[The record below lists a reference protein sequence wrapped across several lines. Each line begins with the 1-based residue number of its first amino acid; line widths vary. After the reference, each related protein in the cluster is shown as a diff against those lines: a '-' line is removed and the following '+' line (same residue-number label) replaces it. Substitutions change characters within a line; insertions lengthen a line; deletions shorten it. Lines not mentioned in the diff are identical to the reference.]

1 MKVKK
6 TILFFFKYYIIGIGM
21 RRVMR
26 NKIKYFFFS
35 ILTVIAISINKKM
48 IYEKLLPNL
57 DILKLSFIV
66 MAILTIALYLFY
78 KRYNKK
84 IHPMKHILAIIFSL
98 CYVIGNS
105 YQEIAS
111 WDLVFSSVPLF
122 LTSIIQIFCYYY
134 LIKTILCFIDTFLE
148 RKVTFKFNTKNKII
162 KLFKEHPFLFSLIV
176 ILLFWLI
183 YMIAFYPLIL
193 SKDPSFQIKQFFN
206 VKTKYIDYVIPLS
219 DKVNLTN
226 HHPVFHTMLL
236 GGSIKLGRLLGSDN
250 LGLFIYAIM
259 QSITLAS
266 SLAYTISYLYK
277 KKESLILSFVLL
289 MIYSLVPMFPF
300 YAMSAVKDTLYTA
313 IIIFFVI
320 TLFTIIDNNKE
331 IKTSKYLVLLLLSIL
346 LYLLR
351 NNGIYVAVGTIL
363 VLAIYRRKEFIYLI
377 ATLLFVIG
385 TYISYDKILL
395 PALKIPAGSIR
406 EELSVPFQQTARYVK
421 EHGDEIPLKDRKKI
435 DKLLEYDTL
444 KDRYNPN
451 LADPVKNKYNKY
463 TTKKELKDYFRVWW
477 KEFLIHP
484 TTYIEA
490 TLNNTYGYFYPDTAN
505 WYIYSGKNYNKLI
518 TEDNLVNYHY
528 NKLSTLRMILSG
540 YGIIFPYIPL
550 IGLISNIGFSA
561 MGLITLIVYLLTS
574 RYKKYVIA
582 MLPSLLS
589 LAICFISPANTYF
602 RYTMPF
608 TFLMPF
614 YVSYVYLLLVK
625 DN

>member
-1 MKVKK
+1 MK
-6 TILFFFKYYIIGIGM
+6 
-21 RRVMR
+21 
-26 NKIKYFFFS
+26 NNIKYFFLS

-48 IYEKLLPNL
+48 IYDGLIPN
-57 DILKLSFIV
+57 INIVKLSFTM
-66 MAILTIALYLFY
+66 MAITTIFIYLFY
-78 KRYNKK
+78 KKYSKK
-84 IHPMKHILAIIFSL
+84 LHPLKHILAVIFSL
-98 CYVIGNS
+98 CCVIGNS
-105 YQEIAS
+105 YQEISS
-111 WDLVFSSVPLF
+111 WNLVFSTVPLF
-122 LTSIIQIFCYYY
+122 LISIMQVFCYYY
-134 LIKTILCFIDTFLE
+134 LIKTIFCFIDTLLE
-148 RKVTFKFNTKNKII
+148 RKRTIKVNTNNKLV
-162 KLFKEHPFLFSLIV
+162 KLFQEHPFLFSLIV
-176 ILLFWLI
+176 MLLFWLI

-266 SLAYTISYLYK
+266 SLAYTIYYLYK
-277 KKESLILSFVLL
+277 KKKSLVLSFILL

-320 TLFTIIDNNKE
+320 TLFTILDDKE
-331 IKTSKYLVLLLLSIL
+331 IKTSKYIVLLLLSIL

-351 NNGIYVAVGTIL
+351 NNGIYVVVGTIL
-363 VLAIYRRKEFIYLI
+363 VLAIYRRKEFIYLT
-377 ATLLFVIG
+377 AVLLFVIS

-406 EELSVPFQQTARYVK
+406 ETLSVPFQQTARYVK
-421 EHGDEIPLKDRKKI
+421 EHGDDIPLEDKKKI
-435 DKLLEYDTL
+435 DKVLEYDTL

-463 TTKKELKDYFRVWW
+463 TTKKELKDYFGVWK
-477 KEFLIHP
+477 KELLKHP
-484 TTYIEA
+484 DTYIEA
-490 TLNNTYGYFYPDTAN
+490 TLNNTFGYFYPDTSN
-505 WYIYSGKNYNKLI
+505 WYIYSGKNNNKLI

-528 NKLSTLRMILSG
+528 NKLVPLRIVLSA

-561 MGLITLIVYLLTS
+561 MLLLTIIVYLLIS
-574 RYKKYVIA
+574 KYRKYIIA
-582 MLPSLLS
+582 ILPSLLS

-602 RYTMPF
+602 RYSMPF
-608 TFLMPF
+608 TFLIPF

-625 DN
+625 KN

>member
-1 MKVKK
+1 M
-6 TILFFFKYYIIGIGM
+6 
-21 RRVMR
+21 
-26 NKIKYFFFS
+26 
-35 ILTVIAISINKKM
+35 
-48 IYEKLLPNL
+48 
-57 DILKLSFIV
+57 
-66 MAILTIALYLFY
+66 
-78 KRYNKK
+78 
-84 IHPMKHILAIIFSL
+84 
-98 CYVIGNS
+98 
-105 YQEIAS
+105 
-111 WDLVFSSVPLF
+111 
-122 LTSIIQIFCYYY
+122 
-134 LIKTILCFIDTFLE
+134 
-148 RKVTFKFNTKNKII
+148 
-162 KLFKEHPFLFSLIV
+162 
-176 ILLFWLI
+176 
-183 YMIAFYPLIL
+183 
-193 SKDPSFQIKQFFN
+193 
-206 VKTKYIDYVIPLS
+206 
-219 DKVNLTN
+219 
-226 HHPVFHTMLL
+226 
-236 GGSIKLGRLLGSDN
+236 
-250 LGLFIYAIM
+250 
-259 QSITLAS
+259 
-266 SLAYTISYLYK
+266 
-277 KKESLILSFVLL
+277 
-289 MIYSLVPMFPF
+289 
-300 YAMSAVKDTLYTA
+300 
-313 IIIFFVI
+313 
-320 TLFTIIDNNKE
+320 
-331 IKTSKYLVLLLLSIL
+331 
-346 LYLLR
+346 
-351 NNGIYVAVGTIL
+351 
-363 VLAIYRRKEFIYLI
+363 
-377 ATLLFVIG
+377 IG

-540 YGIIFPYIPL
+540 YGISFPYIPL

>member
-1 MKVKK
+1 MK
-6 TILFFFKYYIIGIGM
+6 
-21 RRVMR
+21 
-26 NKIKYFFFS
+26 NNIKYFFLS

-48 IYEKLLPNL
+48 IYDGLIPN
-57 DILKLSFIV
+57 INIVKLSFTM
-66 MAILTIALYLFY
+66 MAITTIFIYLFY
-78 KRYNKK
+78 KKYSKK
-84 IHPMKHILAIIFSL
+84 LHPLKHILAVIFSL
-98 CYVIGNS
+98 CCVIGNS
-105 YQEIAS
+105 YQEISS
-111 WDLVFSSVPLF
+111 WNLVFSTVPLF
-122 LTSIIQIFCYYY
+122 LISIMQVFCYYY
-134 LIKTILCFIDTFLE
+134 LIKTIFCFIDTLLE
-148 RKVTFKFNTKNKII
+148 RKRTIKVNINNKLV
-162 KLFKEHPFLFSLIV
+162 KLFQEHPFLFSLIV
-176 ILLFWLI
+176 MLLFWLI

-266 SLAYTISYLYK
+266 SLAYTIYYLYK
-277 KKESLILSFVLL
+277 KKKSLVLSFILL

-313 IIIFFVI
+313 VIIFFVI
-320 TLFTIIDNNKE
+320 TLFTILDDKQ
-331 IKTSKYLVLLLLSIL
+331 IKTFKYIVLLLLSIL

-351 NNGIYVAVGTIL
+351 NNGIYVVVGTIL
-363 VLAIYRRKEFIYLI
+363 VLAIYRRKEFIYLT
-377 ATLLFVIG
+377 AVLLFVIS

-406 EELSVPFQQTARYVK
+406 ETLSVPFQQTARYVK
-421 EHGDEIPLKDRKKI
+421 EHGDDIPLEDKKKI
-435 DKLLEYDTL
+435 DKVLEYDTL

-463 TTKKELKDYFRVWW
+463 TTKKELKDYFGVWK
-477 KEFLIHP
+477 KELLKHP
-484 TTYIEA
+484 DTYIEA
-490 TLNNTYGYFYPDTAN
+490 TLNNTFGYFYPDTSN
-505 WYIYSGKNYNKLI
+505 WYIYSGKNNNKLI

-528 NKLSTLRMILSG
+528 NKLVPLRIVLSA

-561 MGLITLIVYLLTS
+561 MLLLTIIVYLLIS
-574 RYKKYVIA
+574 KYRKYIIA

-602 RYTMPF
+602 RYSMPF
-608 TFLMPF
+608 TFLIPF

-625 DN
+625 EN

>member
-1 MKVKK
+1 MK
-6 TILFFFKYYIIGIGM
+6 
-21 RRVMR
+21 
-26 NKIKYFFFS
+26 NNIKYFFLS

-48 IYEKLLPNL
+48 IYDGLIPN
-57 DILKLSFIV
+57 INIVKLSFTM
-66 MAILTIALYLFY
+66 MAITTIFIYLFY
-78 KRYNKK
+78 KKYSKK
-84 IHPMKHILAIIFSL
+84 LHPLKHILAVIFSL

-105 YQEIAS
+105 YQEISS
-111 WDLVFSSVPLF
+111 WNLVFSTVPLF
-122 LTSIIQIFCYYY
+122 LISIMQVFCYYY
-134 LIKTILCFIDTFLE
+134 LIKTIFCFIDTLLE
-148 RKVTFKFNTKNKII
+148 RKRTIKVNTNNKLV
-162 KLFKEHPFLFSLIV
+162 KLFQEHPFLFSLIV
-176 ILLFWLI
+176 MLLFWLI

-266 SLAYTISYLYK
+266 SLAYTIYYLYK
-277 KKESLILSFVLL
+277 KKKSLVLSFILL

-320 TLFTIIDNNKE
+320 TLFTILDDKE
-331 IKTSKYLVLLLLSIL
+331 IKTSKYIVLLLLSIL

-351 NNGIYVAVGTIL
+351 NNGIYVVVGTIL
-363 VLAIYRRKEFIYLI
+363 VLAIYRRKEFIYLT
-377 ATLLFVIG
+377 AVLLFVIS

-406 EELSVPFQQTARYVK
+406 ETLSVPFQQTARYVK
-421 EHGDEIPLKDRKKI
+421 EHGDDIPLEDKKKI
-435 DKLLEYDTL
+435 DKVLEYDTL

-463 TTKKELKDYFRVWW
+463 TTKKELKDYFGVWK
-477 KEFLIHP
+477 KELLKHP
-484 TTYIEA
+484 DTYIEA
-490 TLNNTYGYFYPDTAN
+490 TLNNTFGYFYPDTSN
-505 WYIYSGKNYNKLI
+505 WYIYSGKNNNKLI

-528 NKLSTLRMILSG
+528 NKLVPLRIVLSA

-561 MGLITLIVYLLTS
+561 MLLLTIIVYLLIS
-574 RYKKYVIA
+574 KYRKYIIA

-602 RYTMPF
+602 RYSMPF
-608 TFLMPF
+608 TFLIPF

-625 DN
+625 EN

>member
-1 MKVKK
+1 MK
-6 TILFFFKYYIIGIGM
+6 
-21 RRVMR
+21 
-26 NKIKYFFFS
+26 NNIKYFFLS

-48 IYEKLLPNL
+48 IYDGLIPN
-57 DILKLSFIV
+57 INIVKLSFTM
-66 MAILTIALYLFY
+66 MAITTIFIYLFY
-78 KRYNKK
+78 KKYSKK
-84 IHPMKHILAIIFSL
+84 LHPLKHILAVIFSL

-105 YQEIAS
+105 YQEICS
-111 WDLVFSSVPLF
+111 WNLVFSTVPLF
-122 LTSIIQIFCYYY
+122 LISIMQVFCYYY
-134 LIKTILCFIDTFLE
+134 LIKTIFCFIDTLLE
-148 RKVTFKFNTKNKII
+148 RKRTIKVNTNNKLV
-162 KLFKEHPFLFSLIV
+162 KLFQEHPFLFSLIV
-176 ILLFWLI
+176 MLLFWLI

-266 SLAYTISYLYK
+266 SLAYTIYYLYK
-277 KKESLILSFVLL
+277 KKKSLVLSFILL

-313 IIIFFVI
+313 VIIFFVI
-320 TLFTIIDNNKE
+320 TLFTILDNKE
-331 IKTSKYLVLLLLSIL
+331 IKTSKYIVLLLLSIL

-351 NNGIYVAVGTIL
+351 NNGIYVVVGTIF
-363 VLAIYRRKEFIYLI
+363 VLAIYRRKEFIYLT
-377 ATLLFVIG
+377 AVLLFVIS

-406 EELSVPFQQTARYVK
+406 ETLSVPFQQTARYVK
-421 EHGDEIPLKDRKKI
+421 EHGDDIPLEDKKKI
-435 DKLLEYDTL
+435 DKVLEYDTL

-463 TTKKELKDYFRVWW
+463 TTKKELKDYFGVWE
-477 KEFLIHP
+477 KEFLKHP
-484 TTYIEA
+484 DTYIEA
-490 TLNNTYGYFYPDTAN
+490 TLNNTFGYFYPDTSN
-505 WYIYSGKNYNKLI
+505 WYIYSGKNNNKLI

-528 NKLSTLRMILSG
+528 NKLVPLRIVLSA

-561 MGLITLIVYLLTS
+561 MLLLTIIVYLLIS
-574 RYKKYVIA
+574 KYRKYIIA

-602 RYTMPF
+602 RYSMPF
-608 TFLMPF
+608 TFLIPF

-625 DN
+625 EN

>member
-1 MKVKK
+1 MK
-6 TILFFFKYYIIGIGM
+6 
-21 RRVMR
+21 
-26 NKIKYFFFS
+26 NNIKYFFLS

-48 IYEKLLPNL
+48 IYDELIPN
-57 DILKLSFIV
+57 INIVKLSFTM
-66 MAILTIALYLFY
+66 MAITTIFIYLFY
-78 KRYNKK
+78 KKYSKK
-84 IHPMKHILAIIFSL
+84 LHSLKHILAVIFSL
-98 CYVIGNS
+98 CCVIGNS
-105 YQEIAS
+105 YQEVSS
-111 WDLVFSSVPLF
+111 WDLVFSTVPLF
-122 LTSIIQIFCYYY
+122 LISIMQVFCYYY
-134 LIKTILCFIDTFLE
+134 LIKTIFCFIDTLLE
-148 RKVTFKFNTKNKII
+148 RKRTIKVNTNNKLV
-162 KLFKEHPFLFSLIV
+162 KLFQEHPFLFSLIV
-176 ILLFWLI
+176 MLLFWLI

-266 SLAYTISYLYK
+266 SLAYTIYYLYK
-277 KKESLILSFVLL
+277 KKKSLVLSFILL

-313 IIIFFVI
+313 VIIFFVI
-320 TLFTIIDNNKE
+320 TLFTILDDKQ
-331 IKTSKYLVLLLLSIL
+331 IKTFKYIVLLLLSIL

-351 NNGIYVAVGTIL
+351 NNGIYVVVGTIL
-363 VLAIYRRKEFIYLI
+363 VLAIYRRKEFIYLT
-377 ATLLFVIG
+377 AVLLFVIS

-406 EELSVPFQQTARYVK
+406 ETLSVPFQQTARYVK
-421 EHGDEIPLKDRKKI
+421 EHGDDIPLEDKKKI
-435 DKLLEYDTL
+435 DKVLEYDTL

-463 TTKKELKDYFRVWW
+463 TTKKELKDYFGVWK
-477 KEFLIHP
+477 KELLKHP
-484 TTYIEA
+484 DTYIEA
-490 TLNNTYGYFYPDTAN
+490 TLNNTFGYFYPDTSN
-505 WYIYSGKNYNKLI
+505 WYIYSGKNNNKLI

-528 NKLSTLRMILSG
+528 NKLVPLRIVLSA

-561 MGLITLIVYLLTS
+561 MLLLTIIVYLLIS
-574 RYKKYVIA
+574 KYRKYIIA

-602 RYTMPF
+602 RYSMPF
-608 TFLMPF
+608 TFLIPF

-625 DN
+625 EN

>member
-1 MKVKK
+1 MK
-6 TILFFFKYYIIGIGM
+6 
-21 RRVMR
+21 
-26 NKIKYFFFS
+26 NNIKYFFLS

-48 IYEKLLPNL
+48 IYDGLIPN
-57 DILKLSFIV
+57 INIVKLSFTM
-66 MAILTIALYLFY
+66 MAITTIFIYLFY
-78 KRYNKK
+78 KKYSKK
-84 IHPMKHILAIIFSL
+84 LHPLKHILAVIFSL
-98 CYVIGNS
+98 CCVIGNS
-105 YQEIAS
+105 YQEVSS
-111 WDLVFSSVPLF
+111 WNLVFSTVPLF
-122 LTSIIQIFCYYY
+122 LISIMQVFCYYY
-134 LIKTILCFIDTFLE
+134 LIKTIFCFIDTLLE
-148 RKVTFKFNTKNKII
+148 RKRTIKVNTNNKLV
-162 KLFKEHPFLFSLIV
+162 KLFQEHPFLFSLIV
-176 ILLFWLI
+176 MLLFWLI

-266 SLAYTISYLYK
+266 SLAYTIYYLYK
-277 KKESLILSFVLL
+277 KKKSLLLSFILL

-313 IIIFFVI
+313 VIIFFVI
-320 TLFTIIDNNKE
+320 TLFTILDDKE
-331 IKTSKYLVLLLLSIL
+331 TKTSKYIVLLLLSIL

-351 NNGIYVAVGTIL
+351 NNGIYVVVGTIL
-363 VLAIYRRKEFIYLI
+363 VLAIYRRKEFIYLT
-377 ATLLFVIG
+377 AVLLFVIS

-406 EELSVPFQQTARYVK
+406 ETLSVPFQQTARYVK
-421 EHGDEIPLKDRKKI
+421 EHGDDIPLEDKKKI
-435 DKLLEYDTL
+435 DKVLEYDTL

-463 TTKKELKDYFRVWW
+463 TTKKELKDYFGVWK
-477 KEFLIHP
+477 KELLKHP
-484 TTYIEA
+484 DTYIEA
-490 TLNNTYGYFYPDTAN
+490 TLNNTFGYFYPDTSN
-505 WYIYSGKNYNKLI
+505 WYIYSGKNNNKLI

-528 NKLSTLRMILSG
+528 NKLVPLRIVLSA

-561 MGLITLIVYLLTS
+561 MLLLTIIVYLLIS
-574 RYKKYVIA
+574 KYRKYIIA

-602 RYTMPF
+602 RYSMPF
-608 TFLMPF
+608 TFLIPF
-614 YVSYVYLLLVK
+614 YVSYVYLLLIK

>member
-1 MKVKK
+1 MK
-6 TILFFFKYYIIGIGM
+6 
-21 RRVMR
+21 
-26 NKIKYFFFS
+26 NNIKYFFLS

-48 IYEKLLPNL
+48 IYDELIPN
-57 DILKLSFIV
+57 INIVKLSFTM
-66 MAILTIALYLFY
+66 MAITTIFIYLFY
-78 KRYNKK
+78 KKYSKK
-84 IHPMKHILAIIFSL
+84 LHSLKHILAVIFSL
-98 CYVIGNS
+98 CCVIGNS
-105 YQEIAS
+105 YQEVSS
-111 WDLVFSSVPLF
+111 WDLVFSTVPLF
-122 LTSIIQIFCYYY
+122 LISIMQVFCYYY
-134 LIKTILCFIDTFLE
+134 LIKTIFCFIDTLLE
-148 RKVTFKFNTKNKII
+148 RKRTIKVNTNNKLV
-162 KLFKEHPFLFSLIV
+162 KLFQEHPFLFSLIV
-176 ILLFWLI
+176 MLLFWLI

-259 QSITLAS
+259 QSIILAS
-266 SLAYTISYLYK
+266 SLAYTIYYLYK
-277 KKESLILSFVLL
+277 KKKSLVLSFILL

-313 IIIFFVI
+313 VIIFFVI
-320 TLFTIIDNNKE
+320 TLFTILDDKQ
-331 IKTSKYLVLLLLSIL
+331 IKTFKYIVLLLLSIL

-351 NNGIYVAVGTIL
+351 NNGIYVVVGTIL
-363 VLAIYRRKEFIYLI
+363 VLAIYRRKEFIYLT
-377 ATLLFVIG
+377 AVLLLVIS

-406 EELSVPFQQTARYVK
+406 ETLSVPFQQTARYVK
-421 EHGDEIPLKDRKKI
+421 EHGDDIPLEDKKKI
-435 DKLLEYDTL
+435 DKVLEYDTL

-463 TTKKELKDYFRVWW
+463 TTKKELKDYFGVWK
-477 KEFLIHP
+477 KELLKHP
-484 TTYIEA
+484 DTYIEA
-490 TLNNTYGYFYPDTAN
+490 TLNNTFGYFYPDTSN
-505 WYIYSGKNYNKLI
+505 WYIYSGKNNNKLI

-528 NKLSTLRMILSG
+528 NKLVPLRIVLSA

-561 MGLITLIVYLLTS
+561 MLLLTIIVYLLIS
-574 RYKKYVIA
+574 KYRKYIIA

-589 LAICFISPANTYF
+589 LTICFISPANTYF
-602 RYTMPF
+602 RYSMPF
-608 TFLMPF
+608 TFLIPF

-625 DN
+625 EN

>member
-1 MKVKK
+1 MK
-6 TILFFFKYYIIGIGM
+6 
-21 RRVMR
+21 
-26 NKIKYFFFS
+26 NNIKYFFLS

-48 IYEKLLPNL
+48 IYDELIPN
-57 DILKLSFIV
+57 INIVKLSFTM
-66 MAILTIALYLFY
+66 MAITTIFIYIFY
-78 KRYNKK
+78 KKYSKK
-84 IHPMKHILAIIFSL
+84 LHSLKHILAVIFSL
-98 CYVIGNS
+98 CCVIGNS
-105 YQEIAS
+105 YQEVSS
-111 WDLVFSSVPLF
+111 WDLVFSTVPLF
-122 LTSIIQIFCYYY
+122 LISIMQVFCYYY
-134 LIKTILCFIDTFLE
+134 LIKTIFCFIDTLLE
-148 RKVTFKFNTKNKII
+148 RKRTIKVNTNNKLV
-162 KLFKEHPFLFSLIV
+162 KLFQEHPFLFSLIV
-176 ILLFWLI
+176 MLLFWLI

-266 SLAYTISYLYK
+266 SLAYTIYYLYK
-277 KKESLILSFVLL
+277 KKKSLVLSFILL

-313 IIIFFVI
+313 VIIFFVI
-320 TLFTIIDNNKE
+320 TLFTILDDKQ
-331 IKTSKYLVLLLLSIL
+331 IKTFKYIVLLLLSIL

-351 NNGIYVAVGTIL
+351 NNGIYVVVGTIL
-363 VLAIYRRKEFIYLI
+363 VLAIYRRKEFIYLT
-377 ATLLFVIG
+377 AVLLLVIS

-406 EELSVPFQQTARYVK
+406 ETLSVPFQQTARYVK
-421 EHGDEIPLKDRKKI
+421 EHGDDIPLEDKKKI
-435 DKLLEYDTL
+435 DKVLEYDTL

-463 TTKKELKDYFRVWW
+463 TTKKELKDYFGVWK
-477 KEFLIHP
+477 KELLKHP
-484 TTYIEA
+484 DTYIEA
-490 TLNNTYGYFYPDTAN
+490 TLNNTFGYFYPDTSN
-505 WYIYSGKNYNKLI
+505 WYIYSGKNNNKLI

-528 NKLSTLRMILSG
+528 NKLVPLRIVLSA

-561 MGLITLIVYLLTS
+561 MLLLTIIVYLLIS
-574 RYKKYVIA
+574 KYRKYIIA

-602 RYTMPF
+602 RYSMPF
-608 TFLMPF
+608 TFLIPF

-625 DN
+625 EN

>member
-1 MKVKK
+1 MK
-6 TILFFFKYYIIGIGM
+6 
-21 RRVMR
+21 
-26 NKIKYFFFS
+26 NNIKYFFLS

-48 IYEKLLPNL
+48 IYDGLIPN
-57 DILKLSFIV
+57 INIVKLSFTM
-66 MAILTIALYLFY
+66 MAITTIFIYIFY
-78 KRYNKK
+78 KKYSKK
-84 IHPMKHILAIIFSL
+84 LHPLKHILAVIFSL
-98 CYVIGNS
+98 CCVIGNS
-105 YQEIAS
+105 YQEISS
-111 WDLVFSSVPLF
+111 WNLVFSTVPLF
-122 LTSIIQIFCYYY
+122 LISIMQVFCYYY
-134 LIKTILCFIDTFLE
+134 LIKTIFCFIDTLLE
-148 RKVTFKFNTKNKII
+148 RKRTIKVNINNKLV
-162 KLFKEHPFLFSLIV
+162 KLFQEHPFLFSLIV
-176 ILLFWLI
+176 MLLFWLI

-266 SLAYTISYLYK
+266 SLAYTIYYLYK
-277 KKESLILSFVLL
+277 KKKSLVLSFILL

-313 IIIFFVI
+313 VIIFFVI
-320 TLFTIIDNNKE
+320 TLFTILDDKQ
-331 IKTSKYLVLLLLSIL
+331 IKTFKYIVLLLLSIL

-351 NNGIYVAVGTIL
+351 NNGIYVVVGTIL
-363 VLAIYRRKEFIYLI
+363 VLAIYRRKEFIYLT
-377 ATLLFVIG
+377 AVLLLVIS

-406 EELSVPFQQTARYVK
+406 ETLSVPFQQTARYVK
-421 EHGDEIPLKDRKKI
+421 EHGDDIPLEDKKKI
-435 DKLLEYDTL
+435 DKVLEYDTL

-463 TTKKELKDYFRVWW
+463 TTKKELKDYFGVWK
-477 KEFLIHP
+477 KELLKHP
-484 TTYIEA
+484 DTYIEA
-490 TLNNTYGYFYPDTAN
+490 TLNNTFGYFYPDTSN
-505 WYIYSGKNYNKLI
+505 WYIYSGKNNNKLI

-528 NKLSTLRMILSG
+528 NKLVPLRIVLSA

-561 MGLITLIVYLLTS
+561 MLLLTIIVYLLIS
-574 RYKKYVIA
+574 KYRKYIIA

-602 RYTMPF
+602 RYSMPF
-608 TFLMPF
+608 TFLIPF

-625 DN
+625 EN

>member
-1 MKVKK
+1 MK
-6 TILFFFKYYIIGIGM
+6 
-21 RRVMR
+21 
-26 NKIKYFFFS
+26 NNIKYFFLS

-48 IYEKLLPNL
+48 IYDGLIPN
-57 DILKLSFIV
+57 INIVKLSFTM
-66 MAILTIALYLFY
+66 MAITTIFIYLFY
-78 KRYNKK
+78 KKYSKK
-84 IHPMKHILAIIFSL
+84 LHPLKHILAVIFSL

-105 YQEIAS
+105 YQEISS
-111 WDLVFSSVPLF
+111 WNLVFSTVPLF
-122 LTSIIQIFCYYY
+122 LISIMQVFCYYY
-134 LIKTILCFIDTFLE
+134 LIKTIFCFIDTLLE
-148 RKVTFKFNTKNKII
+148 RKRTIKVNTNNKLV
-162 KLFKEHPFLFSLIV
+162 KLFQEHPFLFSLIV
-176 ILLFWLI
+176 MLLFWLI

-266 SLAYTISYLYK
+266 SLAYTIYYLYK
-277 KKESLILSFVLL
+277 KKKSLVLSFILL

-313 IIIFFVI
+313 VIIFFVI
-320 TLFTIIDNNKE
+320 TLFTILDNKE
-331 IKTSKYLVLLLLSIL
+331 IKTSKYIVLLLLSIL

-351 NNGIYVAVGTIL
+351 NNGIYVVVGTIL
-363 VLAIYRRKEFIYLI
+363 VLAIYRRKEFIYLT
-377 ATLLFVIG
+377 AVLLFVIS

-406 EELSVPFQQTARYVK
+406 ETLSVPFQQTARYVK
-421 EHGDEIPLKDRKKI
+421 EHGDDIPLEDKKKI
-435 DKLLEYDTL
+435 DKVLEYDTL

-463 TTKKELKDYFRVWW
+463 TTKKELKDYFGVWE
-477 KEFLIHP
+477 KEFLKHP
-484 TTYIEA
+484 DTYIEA
-490 TLNNTYGYFYPDTAN
+490 TLNNTFGYFYPDTSN
-505 WYIYSGKNYNKLI
+505 WYIYSGKNNNKLI

-528 NKLSTLRMILSG
+528 NKLVPLRIVLSA

-561 MGLITLIVYLLTS
+561 MLLLTIIVYLLIS
-574 RYKKYVIA
+574 KYRKYIIA

-602 RYTMPF
+602 RYSMPF
-608 TFLMPF
+608 TFLIPF

-625 DN
+625 EN

>member
-1 MKVKK
+1 MK
-6 TILFFFKYYIIGIGM
+6 
-21 RRVMR
+21 
-26 NKIKYFFFS
+26 NNIKYFFLS

-48 IYEKLLPNL
+48 IYDELIPN
-57 DILKLSFIV
+57 INIVKLSFTM
-66 MAILTIALYLFY
+66 MAITTIFIYLFY
-78 KRYNKK
+78 KKYSKK
-84 IHPMKHILAIIFSL
+84 LHSLKHILAVIFSL
-98 CYVIGNS
+98 CCVIGNS
-105 YQEIAS
+105 YQEVSS
-111 WDLVFSSVPLF
+111 WDLVFSTVPLF
-122 LTSIIQIFCYYY
+122 LISIMQVFCYYY
-134 LIKTILCFIDTFLE
+134 LIKTIFCFIDTLLE
-148 RKVTFKFNTKNKII
+148 RKRTIKVNTNNKLV
-162 KLFKEHPFLFSLIV
+162 KLFQEHPFLFSLIV
-176 ILLFWLI
+176 MLLFWLI

-259 QSITLAS
+259 QSIILAS
-266 SLAYTISYLYK
+266 SLAYTIYYLYK
-277 KKESLILSFVLL
+277 KKKSLVLSFILL

-313 IIIFFVI
+313 VIIFFVI
-320 TLFTIIDNNKE
+320 TLFTILDDKQ
-331 IKTSKYLVLLLLSIL
+331 IKTFKYIVLLLLSIL

-351 NNGIYVAVGTIL
+351 NNGIYVVVGTIL
-363 VLAIYRRKEFIYLI
+363 VLAIYRRKEFIYLT
-377 ATLLFVIG
+377 AVLLLVIS

-406 EELSVPFQQTARYVK
+406 ETLSVPFQQTARYVK
-421 EHGDEIPLKDRKKI
+421 EHGDDIPLEDKKKI
-435 DKLLEYDTL
+435 DKVLEYDTL

-463 TTKKELKDYFRVWW
+463 TTKKELKDYFGVWK
-477 KEFLIHP
+477 KELLKHP
-484 TTYIEA
+484 DTYIEA
-490 TLNNTYGYFYPDTAN
+490 TLNNTFGYFYPDTSN
-505 WYIYSGKNYNKLI
+505 WYIYSGKNNNKLI

-528 NKLSTLRMILSG
+528 NKLVPLRIVLSA

-561 MGLITLIVYLLTS
+561 MLLLTIIVYLLIS
-574 RYKKYVIA
+574 KYRKYIIA

-602 RYTMPF
+602 RYSMPF
-608 TFLMPF
+608 TFLIPF

-625 DN
+625 EN

>member
-1 MKVKK
+1 MK
-6 TILFFFKYYIIGIGM
+6 
-21 RRVMR
+21 
-26 NKIKYFFFS
+26 NNIKYFFLS

-48 IYEKLLPNL
+48 IYDGLIPN
-57 DILKLSFIV
+57 INIVKLSFTM
-66 MAILTIALYLFY
+66 MAITTIFIYLFY
-78 KRYNKK
+78 KKYSKK
-84 IHPMKHILAIIFSL
+84 LHPLKHILAVIFSL
-98 CYVIGNS
+98 CCVIGNS
-105 YQEIAS
+105 YQEISS
-111 WDLVFSSVPLF
+111 WNLVFSTVPLF
-122 LTSIIQIFCYYY
+122 LISIMQVFCYYY
-134 LIKTILCFIDTFLE
+134 LIKTIFCFIDTLLE
-148 RKVTFKFNTKNKII
+148 RKRTIKVNTNNKLV
-162 KLFKEHPFLFSLIV
+162 KLFQEHPFLFSLIV
-176 ILLFWLI
+176 MLLFWLI

-266 SLAYTISYLYK
+266 SLAYTIYYLYK
-277 KKESLILSFVLL
+277 KKKSLVLSFILL

-313 IIIFFVI
+313 VIIFFVI
-320 TLFTIIDNNKE
+320 TLFTILDDKQ
-331 IKTSKYLVLLLLSIL
+331 IKTFKYIVLLLLSIL

-351 NNGIYVAVGTIL
+351 NNGIYVVVGTIL
-363 VLAIYRRKEFIYLI
+363 VLAIYRRKEFIYLT
-377 ATLLFVIG
+377 AVLLFVIS

-406 EELSVPFQQTARYVK
+406 ETLSVPFQQTARYVK
-421 EHGDEIPLKDRKKI
+421 EHGDDIPLEDKKKI
-435 DKLLEYDTL
+435 DKVLEYDTL

-463 TTKKELKDYFRVWW
+463 TTKKELKDYFGVWK
-477 KEFLIHP
+477 KELLKHP
-484 TTYIEA
+484 DTYIEA
-490 TLNNTYGYFYPDTAN
+490 TLNNTFGYFYPDTSN
-505 WYIYSGKNYNKLI
+505 WYIYSGKNNNKLI

-528 NKLSTLRMILSG
+528 NKLVPLRIVLSA

-561 MGLITLIVYLLTS
+561 MLLLTIIVYLLIS
-574 RYKKYVIA
+574 KYRKYIIA

-602 RYTMPF
+602 RYSMPF
-608 TFLMPF
+608 TFLIPF

-625 DN
+625 EN

>member
-1 MKVKK
+1 MK
-6 TILFFFKYYIIGIGM
+6 
-21 RRVMR
+21 
-26 NKIKYFFFS
+26 NNIKYFFLS

-48 IYEKLLPNL
+48 IYDELIPN
-57 DILKLSFIV
+57 INIVKLSFTM
-66 MAILTIALYLFY
+66 MAITTIFIYLFY
-78 KRYNKK
+78 KKYSKK
-84 IHPMKHILAIIFSL
+84 LHSLKHILAVIFSL
-98 CYVIGNS
+98 CCVIGNS
-105 YQEIAS
+105 YQEVSS
-111 WDLVFSSVPLF
+111 WDLVFSTVPLF
-122 LTSIIQIFCYYY
+122 LISIMQVFCYYY
-134 LIKTILCFIDTFLE
+134 LIKTIFCFIDTLLE
-148 RKVTFKFNTKNKII
+148 RKRTIKVNTNNKLV
-162 KLFKEHPFLFSLIV
+162 KLFQEHPFLFSLIV
-176 ILLFWLI
+176 MLLFWLI

-266 SLAYTISYLYK
+266 SLAYTIYYLYK
-277 KKESLILSFVLL
+277 KKKSLVLSFILL

-313 IIIFFVI
+313 VIIFFVI
-320 TLFTIIDNNKE
+320 TLFTILDDKQ
-331 IKTSKYLVLLLLSIL
+331 IKTFKYIVLLLLSIL

-351 NNGIYVAVGTIL
+351 NNGIYVVVGTIL
-363 VLAIYRRKEFIYLI
+363 VLAIYIRKEFIYLT
-377 ATLLFVIG
+377 AVLLLVIS

-406 EELSVPFQQTARYVK
+406 ETLSVPFQQTARYVK
-421 EHGDEIPLKDRKKI
+421 EHGDDIPLEDKKKI
-435 DKLLEYDTL
+435 DKVLEYDTL

-463 TTKKELKDYFRVWW
+463 TTKKELKDYFGVWK
-477 KEFLIHP
+477 KELLKHP
-484 TTYIEA
+484 DTYIEA
-490 TLNNTYGYFYPDTAN
+490 TLNNTFGYFYPDTSN
-505 WYIYSGKNYNKLI
+505 WYIYSGKNNNKLI

-528 NKLSTLRMILSG
+528 NKLVPLRIVLSA

-561 MGLITLIVYLLTS
+561 MLLLTIIVYLLIS
-574 RYKKYVIA
+574 KYRKYIIA

-602 RYTMPF
+602 RYSMPF
-608 TFLMPF
+608 TFLIPF

-625 DN
+625 EN

>member
-1 MKVKK
+1 MK
-6 TILFFFKYYIIGIGM
+6 
-21 RRVMR
+21 
-26 NKIKYFFFS
+26 NNIKYFFLI

-48 IYEKLLPNL
+48 IYDGLIPN
-57 DILKLSFIV
+57 INIVKLSFAM
-66 MAILTIALYLFY
+66 MAITTIFIYLFY
-78 KRYNKK
+78 KKYSKK
-84 IHPMKHILAIIFSL
+84 LHPLKHILAVIFSL

-105 YQEIAS
+105 YQEISS
-111 WDLVFSSVPLF
+111 WNLVFSTVPLF
-122 LTSIIQIFCYYY
+122 LISIMQVFCYYY
-134 LIKTILCFIDTFLE
+134 LIKTIFCFIDTLLE
-148 RKVTFKFNTKNKII
+148 RKRTIKVNTNNKLV
-162 KLFKEHPFLFSLIV
+162 KLFQEHPFLFSLIV
-176 ILLFWLI
+176 MLLFWLI

-266 SLAYTISYLYK
+266 SLAYTIYYLYK
-277 KKESLILSFVLL
+277 KKKSLVLSFILL

-313 IIIFFVI
+313 VIIFFVI
-320 TLFTIIDNNKE
+320 TLFTILDNKE
-331 IKTSKYLVLLLLSIL
+331 IKTSKYIVLLLLSIL

-351 NNGIYVAVGTIL
+351 NNGIYVVVGTIL
-363 VLAIYRRKEFIYLI
+363 VLAIYRRKEFIYLT
-377 ATLLFVIG
+377 AVLLFVIS

-406 EELSVPFQQTARYVK
+406 ETLSVPFQQTARYVK
-421 EHGDEIPLKDRKKI
+421 EHGDDIPLEDKKKI
-435 DKLLEYDTL
+435 DKVLEYDTL

-463 TTKKELKDYFRVWW
+463 TTKKELKDYFGVWE
-477 KEFLIHP
+477 KEFLKHP
-484 TTYIEA
+484 DTYIEA
-490 TLNNTYGYFYPDTAN
+490 TLNNTFGYFYPDTSN
-505 WYIYSGKNYNKLI
+505 WYIYSGKNNNKLI

-528 NKLSTLRMILSG
+528 NKLVPLRIVLSA

-561 MGLITLIVYLLTS
+561 MLLLTIIVYLLIS
-574 RYKKYVIA
+574 KYRKYIIA

-602 RYTMPF
+602 RYSMPF
-608 TFLMPF
+608 TFLIPF

-625 DN
+625 EN

>member
-1 MKVKK
+1 MK
-6 TILFFFKYYIIGIGM
+6 
-21 RRVMR
+21 
-26 NKIKYFFFS
+26 NNIKYFFLS

-48 IYEKLLPNL
+48 IYDGLIPN
-57 DILKLSFIV
+57 INIVKLSFTM
-66 MAILTIALYLFY
+66 MAITTIFIYLFY
-78 KRYNKK
+78 KKYSKK
-84 IHPMKHILAIIFSL
+84 LHPLKHILAVIFSL
-98 CYVIGNS
+98 CCVIGNS
-105 YQEIAS
+105 YQEISS
-111 WDLVFSSVPLF
+111 WNLVFSTVPLF
-122 LTSIIQIFCYYY
+122 LISIMQVFCYYY
-134 LIKTILCFIDTFLE
+134 LIKTIFCFIDTLLE
-148 RKVTFKFNTKNKII
+148 RKRTIKVNTNNKLV
-162 KLFKEHPFLFSLIV
+162 KLFQEHPFLFSLIV
-176 ILLFWLI
+176 MLLFWLI

-266 SLAYTISYLYK
+266 SLAYTIYYLYK
-277 KKESLILSFVLL
+277 KKKSLVLSFILL

-313 IIIFFVI
+313 VIIFFVI
-320 TLFTIIDNNKE
+320 TLFTILDDKQ
-331 IKTSKYLVLLLLSIL
+331 IKTFKYIVLLLLSIL

-351 NNGIYVAVGTIL
+351 NNGIYVVVGTIL
-363 VLAIYRRKEFIYLI
+363 VLAIYRRKEFIYLT
-377 ATLLFVIG
+377 AVLLLVIS

-406 EELSVPFQQTARYVK
+406 ETLSVPFQQTARYVK
-421 EHGDEIPLKDRKKI
+421 EHGDDIPLEDKKKI
-435 DKLLEYDTL
+435 DKVLEYDTL

-463 TTKKELKDYFRVWW
+463 TTKKELKDYFGVWK
-477 KEFLIHP
+477 KELLKHP
-484 TTYIEA
+484 DTYIEA
-490 TLNNTYGYFYPDTAN
+490 TLNNTFGYFYPDTSN
-505 WYIYSGKNYNKLI
+505 WYIYSGKNNNKLI

-528 NKLSTLRMILSG
+528 NKLVPLRIVLSA

-561 MGLITLIVYLLTS
+561 MLLLTIIVYLLIS
-574 RYKKYVIA
+574 KYRKYIIA

-602 RYTMPF
+602 RYSMPF
-608 TFLMPF
+608 TFLIPF

-625 DN
+625 EN

>member
-1 MKVKK
+1 MK
-6 TILFFFKYYIIGIGM
+6 
-21 RRVMR
+21 
-26 NKIKYFFFS
+26 NNIKYFFLS

-48 IYEKLLPNL
+48 VYDGLIPN
-57 DILKLSFIV
+57 INIVKLSFTM
-66 MAILTIALYLFY
+66 MAITTIFIYLFY
-78 KRYNKK
+78 KKYSKK
-84 IHPMKHILAIIFSL
+84 LHPLKHILAVIFSL
-98 CYVIGNS
+98 CCVIGNS
-105 YQEIAS
+105 YQEISS
-111 WDLVFSSVPLF
+111 WNLVFSTVPLF
-122 LTSIIQIFCYYY
+122 LISIMQVFCYYY
-134 LIKTILCFIDTFLE
+134 LIKSIFCFIDTLLE
-148 RKVTFKFNTKNKII
+148 RKKTIKVNTNNKLV
-162 KLFKEHPFLFSLIV
+162 KLFQEHPFLFSLIV
-176 ILLFWLI
+176 MLLFWLI

-266 SLAYTISYLYK
+266 SLAYTIYYLYK
-277 KKESLILSFVLL
+277 KKKSLVLSFILL

-313 IIIFFVI
+313 VIIFFVI
-320 TLFTIIDNNKE
+320 TLFTILDDKE
-331 IKTSKYLVLLLLSIL
+331 IKTSKYVVLLLLSIL

-351 NNGIYVAVGTIL
+351 NNGIYVVVGTIL
-363 VLAIYRRKEFIYLI
+363 VLAIYRRKEFIYLT
-377 ATLLFVIG
+377 AVLLFVIS

-406 EELSVPFQQTARYVK
+406 ETLSVPFQQTARYVK
-421 EHGDEIPLKDRKKI
+421 EHGDDIPLEDKKKI
-435 DKLLEYDTL
+435 DKVLEYDTL

-463 TTKKELKDYFRVWW
+463 TTKKELKDYFGVWK
-477 KEFLIHP
+477 KELLKHP
-484 TTYIEA
+484 DTYIEA
-490 TLNNTYGYFYPDTAN
+490 TLNNTFGYFYPDTSN
-505 WYIYSGKNYNKLI
+505 WYIYSGKNNNKLI

-528 NKLSTLRMILSG
+528 NKLASLRIVLSA

-561 MGLITLIVYLLTS
+561 MLLLTIIVYLLIS
-574 RYKKYVIA
+574 KDRKYIIA

-602 RYTMPF
+602 RYSMPF
-608 TFLMPF
+608 TFLIPF

-625 DN
+625 EN

>member
-1 MKVKK
+1 MQV
-6 TILFFFKYYIIGIGM
+6 
-21 RRVMR
+21 
-26 NKIKYFFFS
+26 
-35 ILTVIAISINKKM
+35 
-48 IYEKLLPNL
+48 
-57 DILKLSFIV
+57 
-66 MAILTIALYLFY
+66 
-78 KRYNKK
+78 
-84 IHPMKHILAIIFSL
+84 
-98 CYVIGNS
+98 
-105 YQEIAS
+105 
-111 WDLVFSSVPLF
+111 
-122 LTSIIQIFCYYY
+122 FCYYY
-134 LIKTILCFIDTFLE
+134 LIKTIFCFIDTLLE
-148 RKVTFKFNTKNKII
+148 RKRTIKVNTNNKLV
-162 KLFKEHPFLFSLIV
+162 KLFQEHPFLFSLIV
-176 ILLFWLI
+176 MLLFWLI

-266 SLAYTISYLYK
+266 SLAYTIYYLYK
-277 KKESLILSFVLL
+277 KKKSLVLSFILL

-313 IIIFFVI
+313 VIIFFVI
-320 TLFTIIDNNKE
+320 TLFTILDDKQ
-331 IKTSKYLVLLLLSIL
+331 IKTFKYIVLLLLSIL

-351 NNGIYVAVGTIL
+351 NNGIYVVVGTIL
-363 VLAIYRRKEFIYLI
+363 VLAIYRRKEFIYLT
-377 ATLLFVIG
+377 AVLLLVIS

-406 EELSVPFQQTARYVK
+406 ETLSVPFQQTARYVK
-421 EHGDEIPLKDRKKI
+421 EHGDDIPLEDKKKI
-435 DKLLEYDTL
+435 DKVLEYDTL

-463 TTKKELKDYFRVWW
+463 TTKKELKDYFGVWK
-477 KEFLIHP
+477 KELLKHP
-484 TTYIEA
+484 DTYIEA
-490 TLNNTYGYFYPDTAN
+490 TLNNTFGYFYPDTSN
-505 WYIYSGKNYNKLI
+505 WYIYSGKNNNKLI

-528 NKLSTLRMILSG
+528 NKLVPLRIVLSA

-561 MGLITLIVYLLTS
+561 MLLLTIIVYLLIS
-574 RYKKYVIA
+574 KYRKYIIA

-602 RYTMPF
+602 RYSMPF
-608 TFLMPF
+608 TFLIPF

-625 DN
+625 EN

>member
-1 MKVKK
+1 MK
-6 TILFFFKYYIIGIGM
+6 
-21 RRVMR
+21 
-26 NKIKYFFFS
+26 NNIKYFFLS

-48 IYEKLLPNL
+48 IYDGLIPN
-57 DILKLSFIV
+57 INIVKLSFTM
-66 MAILTIALYLFY
+66 MAITTIFIYLFY
-78 KRYNKK
+78 KKYSKK
-84 IHPMKHILAIIFSL
+84 LHPLKHILAVIFSL

-105 YQEIAS
+105 YQEICS
-111 WDLVFSSVPLF
+111 WNLVFSTVPLF
-122 LTSIIQIFCYYY
+122 LISIMQVFCYYY
-134 LIKTILCFIDTFLE
+134 LIKTIFCFIDTLLE
-148 RKVTFKFNTKNKII
+148 RKRTIKVNTNNKLV
-162 KLFKEHPFLFSLIV
+162 KLFQEHPFLFSLIV
-176 ILLFWLI
+176 MLLFWLI

-266 SLAYTISYLYK
+266 SLAYTIYYLYK
-277 KKESLILSFVLL
+277 KKKSLVLSFILL

-313 IIIFFVI
+313 VIIFFVI
-320 TLFTIIDNNKE
+320 TLFTILDNKE
-331 IKTSKYLVLLLLSIL
+331 IKTSKYIVLLLLSIL

-351 NNGIYVAVGTIL
+351 NNGIYVVVGTIL
-363 VLAIYRRKEFIYLI
+363 VLAIYRRKEFIYLT
-377 ATLLFVIG
+377 AVLLFVIS

-406 EELSVPFQQTARYVK
+406 ETLSVPFQQTARYVK
-421 EHGDEIPLKDRKKI
+421 EHGDDIPLEDKKKI
-435 DKLLEYDTL
+435 DKVLEYDTL

-463 TTKKELKDYFRVWW
+463 TTKKELKDYFGVWE
-477 KEFLIHP
+477 KEFLKHP
-484 TTYIEA
+484 DTYIEA
-490 TLNNTYGYFYPDTAN
+490 TLNNTFGYFYPDTSN
-505 WYIYSGKNYNKLI
+505 WYIYSGKNNNKLI

-528 NKLSTLRMILSG
+528 NKLVPLRIVLSA

-561 MGLITLIVYLLTS
+561 MLLLTIIVYLLIS
-574 RYKKYVIA
+574 KYRKYIIA

-602 RYTMPF
+602 RYSMPF
-608 TFLMPF
+608 TFLIPF

-625 DN
+625 EN

>member
-1 MKVKK
+1 MK
-6 TILFFFKYYIIGIGM
+6 
-21 RRVMR
+21 
-26 NKIKYFFFS
+26 NNIKYFFLS

-48 IYEKLLPNL
+48 IYDGLIPN
-57 DILKLSFIV
+57 INIVKLSFTM
-66 MAILTIALYLFY
+66 MAITTIFIYLFY
-78 KRYNKK
+78 KKYSKK
-84 IHPMKHILAIIFSL
+84 LHPLKHILAVIFSL
-98 CYVIGNS
+98 CCVIGNS
-105 YQEIAS
+105 YQEISS
-111 WDLVFSSVPLF
+111 WNLVFSTVPLF
-122 LTSIIQIFCYYY
+122 LISIMQVFCYYY
-134 LIKTILCFIDTFLE
+134 LIKSIFCFIDTLLE
-148 RKVTFKFNTKNKII
+148 RKKTIKVNTNNKLV
-162 KLFKEHPFLFSLIV
+162 KLFQEHPFLFSLIV
-176 ILLFWLI
+176 MLLFWLI

-266 SLAYTISYLYK
+266 SLAYTIYYLYK
-277 KKESLILSFVLL
+277 KKKSLVLSFILL

-313 IIIFFVI
+313 VIIFFVI
-320 TLFTIIDNNKE
+320 TLFTILDDKE
-331 IKTSKYLVLLLLSIL
+331 IKTSKYVVLLLLSIL

-351 NNGIYVAVGTIL
+351 NNGIYVVVGTIL
-363 VLAIYRRKEFIYLI
+363 VLAIYRRKEFIYLT
-377 ATLLFVIG
+377 AVLLFVIS

-406 EELSVPFQQTARYVK
+406 ETLSVPFQQTARYVK
-421 EHGDEIPLKDRKKI
+421 EHGDSIPLEDKKKI
-435 DKLLEYDTL
+435 DKVLEYDTL

-463 TTKKELKDYFRVWW
+463 TTKKELKDYFGVWK
-477 KEFLIHP
+477 KELLKHP
-484 TTYIEA
+484 DTYIEA
-490 TLNNTYGYFYPDTAN
+490 TLNNTFGYFYPDTSN
-505 WYIYSGKNYNKLI
+505 WYIYSGKNNNKLI

-528 NKLSTLRMILSG
+528 NKLVPLRIVLSA

-561 MGLITLIVYLLTS
+561 MLLLTIIVYLLIS
-574 RYKKYVIA
+574 KDRKYIIA

-602 RYTMPF
+602 RYSMPF
-608 TFLMPF
+608 TFLIPF

-625 DN
+625 EN

>member
-1 MKVKK
+1 MK
-6 TILFFFKYYIIGIGM
+6 
-21 RRVMR
+21 
-26 NKIKYFFFS
+26 NNIKYFFLS

-48 IYEKLLPNL
+48 IYDELIPN
-57 DILKLSFIV
+57 INIVKLSFTM
-66 MAILTIALYLFY
+66 MAITTIFIYLFY
-78 KRYNKK
+78 KKYSKK
-84 IHPMKHILAIIFSL
+84 LHSLKHILAVIFSL
-98 CYVIGNS
+98 CCVIGNS
-105 YQEIAS
+105 YQEVSS
-111 WDLVFSSVPLF
+111 WDLVFSTVPLF
-122 LTSIIQIFCYYY
+122 LISIMQVFCYYY
-134 LIKTILCFIDTFLE
+134 LIKTIFCFIDTLLE
-148 RKVTFKFNTKNKII
+148 RKRTIKVNTNNKLV
-162 KLFKEHPFLFSLIV
+162 KLFQEHPFLFSLIV
-176 ILLFWLI
+176 MLLFWLI

-266 SLAYTISYLYK
+266 SLAYTIYYLYK
-277 KKESLILSFVLL
+277 KKKSLVLSFILL

-313 IIIFFVI
+313 VIIFFVI
-320 TLFTIIDNNKE
+320 TLFTILDDKQ
-331 IKTSKYLVLLLLSIL
+331 IKTFKYIVLLLLSIL

-351 NNGIYVAVGTIL
+351 NNGIYVVVGTIL
-363 VLAIYRRKEFIYLI
+363 VLAIYRRKEFIYLT
-377 ATLLFVIG
+377 AVLLLVIS

-406 EELSVPFQQTARYVK
+406 ETLSVPFQQTARYVK
-421 EHGDEIPLKDRKKI
+421 EHGDDIPLEDKKKI
-435 DKLLEYDTL
+435 DKVLEYDTL

-463 TTKKELKDYFRVWW
+463 TTKKELKDYFGVWK
-477 KEFLIHP
+477 KELLKHP
-484 TTYIEA
+484 DTYIEA
-490 TLNNTYGYFYPDTAN
+490 TLNNTFGYFYPDTSN
-505 WYIYSGKNYNKLI
+505 WYIYSGKNNNKLI

-528 NKLSTLRMILSG
+528 NKLVPLRIVLSA

-561 MGLITLIVYLLTS
+561 MLLLTIIVYLLIS
-574 RYKKYVIA
+574 KYRKYIIA

-602 RYTMPF
+602 RYSMPF
-608 TFLMPF
+608 TFLIPF

-625 DN
+625 EN

>member
-1 MKVKK
+1 MK
-6 TILFFFKYYIIGIGM
+6 
-21 RRVMR
+21 
-26 NKIKYFFFS
+26 NNIKYFFLS

-48 IYEKLLPNL
+48 IYDELIPN
-57 DILKLSFIV
+57 INIVKLSFTM
-66 MAILTIALYLFY
+66 MAITTIFIYLFY
-78 KRYNKK
+78 KKYSKK
-84 IHPMKHILAIIFSL
+84 LHSLKHILAVIFSL
-98 CYVIGNS
+98 CCVIGNS
-105 YQEIAS
+105 YQEVSS
-111 WDLVFSSVPLF
+111 WDLVFSTVPLF
-122 LTSIIQIFCYYY
+122 LISIMQVFCYYY
-134 LIKTILCFIDTFLE
+134 LIKTIFCFIDTLLE
-148 RKVTFKFNTKNKII
+148 RKRTIKVNTNNKLV
-162 KLFKEHPFLFSLIV
+162 KLFQEHPFLFSLIV
-176 ILLFWLI
+176 MLLFWLI

-266 SLAYTISYLYK
+266 SLAYTIYYLYK
-277 KKESLILSFVLL
+277 KKKSLVLSFILL

-313 IIIFFVI
+313 VIIFFVI
-320 TLFTIIDNNKE
+320 TLFTILDDKQ
-331 IKTSKYLVLLLLSIL
+331 IKTFKYIVLLLLSIL

-351 NNGIYVAVGTIL
+351 NNGIYVVVGTIL
-363 VLAIYRRKEFIYLI
+363 VLAIYRRKEFIYLT
-377 ATLLFVIG
+377 AVLLLVIS

-406 EELSVPFQQTARYVK
+406 ETLSVPFQQTARYVK
-421 EHGDEIPLKDRKKI
+421 EHGDDIPLEDKKKI
-435 DKLLEYDTL
+435 DKVLEYDTL

-463 TTKKELKDYFRVWW
+463 TTKKELKDYFGVWK
-477 KEFLIHP
+477 KELLKHP
-484 TTYIEA
+484 DTYIEA
-490 TLNNTYGYFYPDTAN
+490 TLNNTFGYFYPDTSN
-505 WYIYSGKNYNKLI
+505 WYIYSGKNNNKLI

-528 NKLSTLRMILSG
+528 NKLVPLRIVLSA

-561 MGLITLIVYLLTS
+561 MLLLTIIVYLLIS
-574 RYKKYVIA
+574 KYRKYIIA

-602 RYTMPF
+602 RYSMPF
-608 TFLMPF
+608 TLLIPF

-625 DN
+625 EN

>member
-1 MKVKK
+1 MK
-6 TILFFFKYYIIGIGM
+6 
-21 RRVMR
+21 
-26 NKIKYFFFS
+26 NNIKYFFLS

-48 IYEKLLPNL
+48 IYDELIPN
-57 DILKLSFIV
+57 INIVKLSFTM
-66 MAILTIALYLFY
+66 MAITTIFIYLFY
-78 KRYNKK
+78 KKYSKK
-84 IHPMKHILAIIFSL
+84 LHPLKHILAVIFSL
-98 CYVIGNS
+98 CCVIGNS
-105 YQEIAS
+105 YQEISS
-111 WDLVFSSVPLF
+111 WNLVFSTVPLF
-122 LTSIIQIFCYYY
+122 LISIMQVFCYYY
-134 LIKTILCFIDTFLE
+134 LIKTIFCFIDTLLE
-148 RKVTFKFNTKNKII
+148 RKRTIKVNTNNKLV
-162 KLFKEHPFLFSLIV
+162 KLFQEHPFLFSLIV
-176 ILLFWLI
+176 MLLFWLI

-266 SLAYTISYLYK
+266 SLAYTIYYLYK
-277 KKESLILSFVLL
+277 KKKSLVLSFILL

-313 IIIFFVI
+313 VIIFFVI
-320 TLFTIIDNNKE
+320 TLFTILDDKQ
-331 IKTSKYLVLLLLSIL
+331 IKTFKYIVLLLLSIL

-351 NNGIYVAVGTIL
+351 NNGIYVVVGTIL
-363 VLAIYRRKEFIYLI
+363 VLAIYRRKEFIYLT
-377 ATLLFVIG
+377 AVLLLVIS

-406 EELSVPFQQTARYVK
+406 ETLSVPFQQTARYVK
-421 EHGDEIPLKDRKKI
+421 EHGDDIPLEDKKKI
-435 DKLLEYDTL
+435 DKVLEYDTL

-463 TTKKELKDYFRVWW
+463 TTKKELKDYFGVWK
-477 KEFLIHP
+477 KELLKHP
-484 TTYIEA
+484 DTYIEA
-490 TLNNTYGYFYPDTAN
+490 TLNNTFGYFYPDTSN
-505 WYIYSGKNYNKLI
+505 WYIYSGKNNNKLI

-528 NKLSTLRMILSG
+528 NKLVPLRIVLSA

-561 MGLITLIVYLLTS
+561 MLLLTIIVYLLIS
-574 RYKKYVIA
+574 KYRKYIIA

-602 RYTMPF
+602 RYSMPF
-608 TFLMPF
+608 TFLIPF

-625 DN
+625 EN

>member
-1 MKVKK
+1 MK
-6 TILFFFKYYIIGIGM
+6 
-21 RRVMR
+21 
-26 NKIKYFFFS
+26 NNIKYFFLS

-48 IYEKLLPNL
+48 IYDGLIPN
-57 DILKLSFIV
+57 INIVKLSFTM
-66 MAILTIALYLFY
+66 MAITTIFIYLFY
-78 KRYNKK
+78 KKYSKK
-84 IHPMKHILAIIFSL
+84 LHPLKHILAVIFSL
-98 CYVIGNS
+98 CCVIGNS
-105 YQEIAS
+105 YQEISS
-111 WDLVFSSVPLF
+111 WNLVFSTVPLF
-122 LTSIIQIFCYYY
+122 LISIMQVFCYYY
-134 LIKTILCFIDTFLE
+134 LIKSIFCFIDTLLE
-148 RKVTFKFNTKNKII
+148 RKKTIKVNTNNKLV
-162 KLFKEHPFLFSLIV
+162 KLFQEHPFLFSLIV
-176 ILLFWLI
+176 MLLFWLI

-266 SLAYTISYLYK
+266 SLAYTIYYLYK
-277 KKESLILSFVLL
+277 KKKSLVLSFILL

-313 IIIFFVI
+313 VIIFFVI
-320 TLFTIIDNNKE
+320 TLFTILDDKE
-331 IKTSKYLVLLLLSIL
+331 IKTSKYVVLLLLSIL

-351 NNGIYVAVGTIL
+351 NNGIYVVVGTIL
-363 VLAIYRRKEFIYLI
+363 VLAIYRRKEFIYLT
-377 ATLLFVIG
+377 AVLLFVIS

-406 EELSVPFQQTARYVK
+406 ETLSVPFQQTARYVK
-421 EHGDEIPLKDRKKI
+421 EHGDGIPLEDKKKI
-435 DKLLEYDTL
+435 DKVLEYDTL

-463 TTKKELKDYFRVWW
+463 TTKKELKDYFGVWK
-477 KEFLIHP
+477 KELLKHP
-484 TTYIEA
+484 DTYIEA
-490 TLNNTYGYFYPDTAN
+490 TLNNTFGYFYPDTSN
-505 WYIYSGKNYNKLI
+505 WYIYSGKNNNKLI

-528 NKLSTLRMILSG
+528 NKLAPLRIVLSV

-561 MGLITLIVYLLTS
+561 MLLLTIIVYLLIS
-574 RYKKYVIA
+574 KDRKYIIA

-602 RYTMPF
+602 RYSMPF
-608 TFLMPF
+608 TFLIPF
-614 YVSYVYLLLVK
+614 YVSYIYLLLVK
-625 DN
+625 EN

>member
-1 MKVKK
+1 MK
-6 TILFFFKYYIIGIGM
+6 
-21 RRVMR
+21 
-26 NKIKYFFFS
+26 NNIKYFFLS

-48 IYEKLLPNL
+48 IYDGLIPN
-57 DILKLSFIV
+57 INIVKLSFTM
-66 MAILTIALYLFY
+66 MAITTIFIYLFY
-78 KRYNKK
+78 KKYSKK
-84 IHPMKHILAIIFSL
+84 LHPLKHILAVIFSL
-98 CYVIGNS
+98 CCVIGYS
-105 YQEIAS
+105 YQEISS
-111 WDLVFSSVPLF
+111 WNLVFSTVPLF
-122 LTSIIQIFCYYY
+122 LISIMQVFCYYY
-134 LIKTILCFIDTFLE
+134 LIKTIFCFIDTLLE
-148 RKVTFKFNTKNKII
+148 RKRTIKVNTNNKLV
-162 KLFKEHPFLFSLIV
+162 KLFQEHPFLFSLIV
-176 ILLFWLI
+176 MLLFWLI

-266 SLAYTISYLYK
+266 SLAYTIYYLYK
-277 KKESLILSFVLL
+277 KKKSLVLSFILL

-320 TLFTIIDNNKE
+320 TLFTILDDKE
-331 IKTSKYLVLLLLSIL
+331 IKTSKYIVLLLLSIL

-351 NNGIYVAVGTIL
+351 NNGIYGVVGTIL
-363 VLAIYRRKEFIYLI
+363 VLAIYRRKEFIYLT
-377 ATLLFVIG
+377 AVLLFVIS

-406 EELSVPFQQTARYVK
+406 ETLSVPFQQTARYVK
-421 EHGDEIPLKDRKKI
+421 EHGDDIPLEDKKKI
-435 DKLLEYDTL
+435 DKVLEYDTL

-463 TTKKELKDYFRVWW
+463 TTKKELKDYFGVWK
-477 KEFLIHP
+477 KELLKHP
-484 TTYIEA
+484 DTYIEA
-490 TLNNTYGYFYPDTAN
+490 TLNNTFGYFYPDTSN
-505 WYIYSGKNYNKLI
+505 WYIYSGKNNNKLI

-528 NKLSTLRMILSG
+528 NKLVPLRIVLSA

-561 MGLITLIVYLLTS
+561 MLLLTIIVYLLIS
-574 RYKKYVIA
+574 KYRKYIIA
-582 MLPSLLS
+582 ILPSLLS

-602 RYTMPF
+602 RYSMPF
-608 TFLMPF
+608 TFLIPF

-625 DN
+625 KN

>member
-1 MKVKK
+1 MK
-6 TILFFFKYYIIGIGM
+6 
-21 RRVMR
+21 
-26 NKIKYFFFS
+26 NNIKYFFLS

-48 IYEKLLPNL
+48 IYDGLIPN
-57 DILKLSFIV
+57 INIVKLSFTM
-66 MAILTIALYLFY
+66 MAITTIFIYLFY
-78 KRYNKK
+78 KKYSKK
-84 IHPMKHILAIIFSL
+84 LHPLKYILAVIFSL
-98 CYVIGNS
+98 CCVIGNS
-105 YQEIAS
+105 YQEISS
-111 WDLVFSSVPLF
+111 WNLVFSTVPLF
-122 LTSIIQIFCYYY
+122 LISIMQVFCYYY
-134 LIKTILCFIDTFLE
+134 LIKTIFCFIDTFLE
-148 RKVTFKFNTKNKII
+148 RKRTIKVNTNNKLV
-162 KLFKEHPFLFSLIV
+162 KLFQEHPFLFSLIV
-176 ILLFWLI
+176 MLLFWLI

-266 SLAYTISYLYK
+266 SLAYTIYYLYK
-277 KKESLILSFVLL
+277 KKKSLVLSFILL

-313 IIIFFVI
+313 VIVFFVI
-320 TLFTIIDNNKE
+320 TLFTILDDKE
-331 IKTSKYLVLLLLSIL
+331 IKTSKYIVLLLLSIL

-351 NNGIYVAVGTIL
+351 NNGIYVVVGTIL
-363 VLAIYRRKEFIYLI
+363 VLAIYRRKEFIYLT
-377 ATLLFVIG
+377 AVLLFVIS

-406 EELSVPFQQTARYVK
+406 ETLSVPFQQTARYVK
-421 EHGDEIPLKDRKKI
+421 EHGDDIPLEDKKKI
-435 DKLLEYDTL
+435 DKVLEYDTL

-463 TTKKELKDYFRVWW
+463 TTKKELKDYFGVWK
-477 KEFLIHP
+477 KELLKHP
-484 TTYIEA
+484 DTYIEA
-490 TLNNTYGYFYPDTAN
+490 TLNNTFGYFYPDTSN
-505 WYIYSGKNYNKLI
+505 WYIYSGKNNNKLI

-528 NKLSTLRMILSG
+528 NKLVPLRIVLSA

-561 MGLITLIVYLLTS
+561 MLLLTIIVYLLIS
-574 RYKKYVIA
+574 KYRKYIIA

-602 RYTMPF
+602 RYSMPF
-608 TFLMPF
+608 TFLIPF
-614 YVSYVYLLLVK
+614 YVSYVYLLLIK

>member
-1 MKVKK
+1 MK
-6 TILFFFKYYIIGIGM
+6 
-21 RRVMR
+21 
-26 NKIKYFFFS
+26 NNIKYFFLS

-48 IYEKLLPNL
+48 IYDGLIPN
-57 DILKLSFIV
+57 INIVKLSFTM
-66 MAILTIALYLFY
+66 MAITTIFIYIFY
-78 KRYNKK
+78 KKYSKK
-84 IHPMKHILAIIFSL
+84 LHPLKHILAVIFSL
-98 CYVIGNS
+98 CCVIGNS
-105 YQEIAS
+105 YQEISS
-111 WDLVFSSVPLF
+111 WNLVFSTVPLF
-122 LTSIIQIFCYYY
+122 LISIMQVFCYYY
-134 LIKTILCFIDTFLE
+134 LIKTIFCFIDTLLE
-148 RKVTFKFNTKNKII
+148 RKRTIKVNINNKLV
-162 KLFKEHPFLFSLIV
+162 KLFQEHPFLFSLIV
-176 ILLFWLI
+176 MLLFWLI

-266 SLAYTISYLYK
+266 SLAYTIYYLYK
-277 KKESLILSFVLL
+277 KKKSLVLSFILL

-313 IIIFFVI
+313 VIIFFVI
-320 TLFTIIDNNKE
+320 TLFTILDDKQ
-331 IKTSKYLVLLLLSIL
+331 IKTFKYIVLLLLSIL

-351 NNGIYVAVGTIL
+351 NNGIYVVVGTIL
-363 VLAIYRRKEFIYLI
+363 VLAIYRRKEFIYLT
-377 ATLLFVIG
+377 AVLLFVIS

-406 EELSVPFQQTARYVK
+406 ETLSVPFQQTARYVK
-421 EHGDEIPLKDRKKI
+421 EHGDDIPLEDKKKI
-435 DKLLEYDTL
+435 DKVLEYDTL

-463 TTKKELKDYFRVWW
+463 TTKKELKDYFGVWK
-477 KEFLIHP
+477 KELLKHP
-484 TTYIEA
+484 DTYIEA
-490 TLNNTYGYFYPDTAN
+490 TLNNTFGYFYPDTSN
-505 WYIYSGKNYNKLI
+505 WYIYSGKNNNKLI

-528 NKLSTLRMILSG
+528 NKLVPLRIVLSA

-561 MGLITLIVYLLTS
+561 MLLLTIIVYLLIS
-574 RYKKYVIA
+574 KYRKYIIA

-602 RYTMPF
+602 RYSMPF
-608 TFLMPF
+608 TFLIPF

-625 DN
+625 EN